1 MELHETPKH
10 NKRKSSTTIKLKVKQ
25 KKKRV
30 KEKKKQ
36 QKDWLKMHGRIKSK
50 CIAKNKSLG
59 DEMGEK
65 EALT

>member
-1 MELHETPKH
+1 M
-10 NKRKSSTTIKLKVKQ
+10 KQ

-36 QKDWLKMHGRIKSK
+36 QKDWLKMHGRIKRK

-65 EALT
+65 EAIE